1 MGHEKNIRMKKN
13 LKNMG
18 KKTYS
23 CIMHITLFFNN
34 TQDFFPFAFA
44 LQKANL
50 RVKMVQEKNI
60 TKKQKQSKTKLEN
73 ME

>member
-1 MGHEKNIRMKKN
+1 MGEKKN
-13 LKNMG
+13 LFLHNAYY
-18 KKTYS
+18 T
-23 CIMHITLFFNN
+23 FFSNN
-34 TQDFFPFAFA
+34 TQDFFAFA

>member
-1 MGHEKNIRMKKN
+1 
-13 LKNMG
+13 
-18 KKTYS
+18 
-23 CIMHITLFFNN
+23 MHITLFFNN
-34 TQDFFPFAFA
+34 TQDFFAFA